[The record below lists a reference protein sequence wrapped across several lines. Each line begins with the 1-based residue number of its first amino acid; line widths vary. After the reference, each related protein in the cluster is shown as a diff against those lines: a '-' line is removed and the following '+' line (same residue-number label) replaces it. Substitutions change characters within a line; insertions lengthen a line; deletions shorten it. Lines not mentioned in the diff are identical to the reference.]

1 MAKGGLLREVAR
13 EVVPPSLL
21 SRVPKGFEVIGDI
34 AILNLPRELEEYRF
48 KIAEALLNRLKPRV
62 RIVVRR
68 SSPARDPERVHS
80 YEVLAGSGG
89 FETLHKESGC
99 IFKVDISKVFFT
111 SRLQYER
118 SRIVSLV
125 KPGEIVINMFAG
137 VGPFS
142 IIIAKKVPDVKVYSI
157 DINPE
162 AYKLMVENIKLN
174 KVEDKVIPLLG
185 DAAEVIDLHNLKSIA
200 DRVLMPS
207 PEHAINYLTKAV
219 ETLKMRGVIHY
230 YDVAY
235 QVRDLHDYV
244 VNRISSTISDS
255 RLRWKV
261 KAIRVLRSIAPSKVY
276 LCADIYVDK
285 DSFASN

>member
-1 MAKGGLLREVAR
+1 MAKKGLLREIAR
-13 EVVPPSLL
+13 GIVPPNLL
-21 SRVPKGFEVIGDI
+21 SRVPKGFEVVGDI

-48 KIAEALLNRLKPRV
+48 KIAEALLDHLRPRV
-62 RIVVRR
+62 RVVVRR

-99 IFKVDISKVFFT
+99 VFKVDISKVFFT

-118 SRIVSLV
+118 SRIASLV
-125 KPGEIVINMFAG
+125 KPGEVIINMFAG

-142 IIIAKKVPDVKVYSI
+142 IVIAKKVPSVKVYSI

-162 AYKLMVENIKLN
+162 AYRLMVENIKLN

-185 DAAEVIDLHNLKSIA
+185 DAAEVIDLHNLKGVA

-219 ETLKMRGVIHY
+219 EALKRRGVVHY
-230 YDVAY
+230 YDVAH
-235 QVRDLHDYV
+235 QVSNLHDYISR
-244 VNRISSTISDS
+244 RISSAVGSLS
-255 RLRWKV
+255 LKWEV
-261 KAIRVLRSIAPSKVY
+261 KTVRVLRSVAPSKIY
-276 LCADIYVDK
+276 LSADVYVDK
-285 DSFASN
+285 EFPIDD